1 MRYFVTF
8 LLSLMIL
15 AFIFLV
21 QLTRFNDG
29 KMHIV
34 FCDVGQ
40 GDAIFIRTE
49 NKTDIL
55 IDGGP
60 DNSILECL
68 GDSLPFWD
76 RELDAIFL
84 THPHADHL
92 TGLTHVLERY
102 QVKYYLSS
110 GVSGNTEI
118 YRKLVDLLAENKV
131 SAKDLAAGDKI
142 TLGEKTSLEVLW
154 PKRDWLKDWYQSGSK
169 DPNDTSLVLELS
181 FGSFDILLTGD
192 AEANILDLITLPD
205 IEVLKVPHQGSKGA
219 LLDENLNLLLPELAI
234 IMVGKN
240 NYGHPSGEIIELLE
254 SNSVKTLRTDLNG
267 DVKIETDGKNWS
279 VKK

>member
-1 MRYFVTF
+1 
-8 LLSLMIL
+8 MIL